1 LRSASSPQEG
11 GNPTDIYQALIDIV
25 GADHVS
31 NRQEELYIYSW
42 DLGTTEP
49 HRPDWVV
56 SPRTPEEIQKIIF
69 LANVNK
75 IPVIPL
81 GGGLSL
87 AGLAVPFRGGI
98 LLDLKRM
105 DTIIEVND
113 RARYALLECGVSQG
127 QLTSY
132 LERRFPGLTHSEP
145 GAPPA
150 ATVAGNVAIHGQGDL
165 GHPYGFNS
173 DMVNGLEVVLPT
185 GEICRFGACSIG
197 AKWFTQH
204 PLPDVGIFLG
214 WTGTTGIIT
223 KISLRLFP
231 RKKIRGTAIFVVDNE
246 EQVPDVFHRITHTQM
261 AEDIVAFSQ
270 TIPPYA
276 SGLQHFTINLA
287 ADSDKELEFKQEL
300 IFDDALGDYIR
311 RGDGGYLG
319 FTRGLQHPQISKTAD
334 WRKGGGFEYVGSIMP
349 VSQYPEC
356 YRRGREISER
366 HGIPYTVLGRCIGA
380 AHAMMFSW
388 TYAFNRADQETMRHA
403 KDAMHETDELALK
416 LGGTIWKPGLY
427 GQSLV
432 MSRLDPNTL
441 TLMKKLKQLLDPNG
455 IMNPGNWEVP

>member
-1 LRSASSPQEG
+1 M
-11 GNPTDIYQALIDIV
+11 DVIHQALLDIA
-25 GADHVS
+25 GEGHVS
-31 NRQEELYIYSW
+31 NQQEELFIYSW

-49 HRPDWVV
+49 HRPDYVV
-56 SPRTPEEIQKIIF
+56 SPRTPEEISKVLL
-69 LANVNK
+69 LANRHR

-98 LLDLKRM
+98 LIDLKRM
-105 DTIIEVND
+105 DTIIEVNEH
-113 RARYALLECGVSQG
+113 ARYAVMECGVSQG
-127 QLTSY
+127 QLTSH
-132 LERRFPGLTHSEP
+132 LERNFPMLTHSEP

-150 ATVAGNVAIHGQGDL
+150 ATVAGNAAIHGQGDL
-165 GHPYGFNS
+165 AHPYGFNS

-185 GEICRFGACSIG
+185 GEICCFGACSIG
-197 AKWFTQH
+197 AQWFTQH
-204 PLPDVGIFLG
+204 PLPDVGLFLG

-246 EQVPDVFHRITHTQM
+246 DHVPEIYYRISHTQM

-270 TIPPYA
+270 TVPPYA
-276 SGLQHFTINLA
+276 SGLHHFTINLA
-287 ADSDKELEFKQEL
+287 ADSEKELEFKKEL
-300 IFDDALGDYIR
+300 IFDDALGEYIR

-319 FTRGLQHPQISKTAD
+319 FTHGLQHPQISKTAD
-334 WRKGGGFEYVGSIMP
+334 WRKGGGFEYVGGIMP
-349 VSQYPEC
+349 VSRYPQC
-356 YRRGREISER
+356 YLRGKEISER

-388 TYAFNRADQETMRHA
+388 TYAFNRADPETVLHA
-403 KDAMHETDELALK
+403 RQAMHETDELALE
-416 LGGTIWKPGLY
+416 LGGAIWKPGLY
-427 GQSLV
+427 GQRLV

-441 TLMKKLKQLLDPNG
+441 DLMKKVKKLLDPNG
-455 IMNPGNWEVP
+455 IMNPGHWEES